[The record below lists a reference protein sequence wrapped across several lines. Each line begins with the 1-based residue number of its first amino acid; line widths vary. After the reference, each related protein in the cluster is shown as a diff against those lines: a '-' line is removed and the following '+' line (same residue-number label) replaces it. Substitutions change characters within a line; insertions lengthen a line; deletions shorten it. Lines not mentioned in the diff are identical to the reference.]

1 MSDPTEAKIEAVWP
15 QYEVKDL
22 HMSLKAG
29 GPPEFVSKMRAEA
42 SKDLR
47 AAERMGAV
55 RVTWVK
61 RCLVSKPPKPPA
73 PPSARRI
80 KPAPRKQ
87 AVEQPL
93 DEDAIADKV
102 AAKLMGNLDQRDAQ
116 LRKELREMVKNGGT
130 VDTAKLAELLA
141 TGIAE
146 KMPAQQVV
154 VQQAGP
160 GQATGEAISDEPH
173 YIPSKIIPTDAKS
186 SIKASKT
193 KSDAGQTDDAAAKLA
208 ALRRKKQQ
216 SEESNE

>member
-1 MSDPTEAKIEAVWP
+1 MTDPREAKIEAVWP

-22 HMSLKAG
+22 NLSLKAG
-29 GPPEFVSKMRAEA
+29 GPPAFVSKMRADL
-42 SKDLR
+42 SKDL
-47 AAERMGAV
+47 AEANRLGAV
-55 RVTWVK
+55 RVSWVK

-116 LRKELREMVKNGGT
+116 LRKELREMVANGGT
-130 VDTAKLAELLA
+130 VDTDRLAELLA

-146 KMPAQQVV
+146 KLPAPQQVV
-154 VQQAGP
+154 VQQGG
-160 GQATGEAISDEPH
+160 GQVVGQTASDDPH
-173 YIPSKIIPTDAKS
+173 YIPSKIIPSDAKAN
-186 SIKASKT
+186 IQASKT

-208 ALRRKKQQ
+208 ALRRKKK
-216 SEESNE
+216 ENSNE